1 MQETF
6 SKSPKWNPNTKW
18 KCFLKVSLEICHGI
32 KLLLANL
39 PFLSPKE
46 TCQAAEP
53 SSKALWWCAFNRF
66 PCLCSNALLSKWSG
80 TEEEKKNDSC
90 TALFETFA
98 LQWTK
103 QSNRSSKN
111 IAKKQLRSSP
121 FKENSGLESPLCFIS
136 SLFSSRFPC
145 LYLNACTEH

>member
-53 SSKALWWCAFNRF
+53 SAKALCRKHSIGSHA
-66 PCLCSNALLSKWSG
+66 CVQNALLSKWS
-80 TEEEKKNDSC
+80 ELRRKKKMTHVQLYLRHLHYNE
-90 TALFETFA
+90 L
-98 LQWTK
+98 
-103 QSNRSSKN
+103 SK
-111 IAKKQLRSSP
+111 ATGQVKKYCKKQLRLKSLQGE
-121 FKENSGLESPLCFIS
+121 FWTGKLFCFIS

-145 LYLNACTEH
+145 LYLNACT